1 MTTKQIKMAFQVEN
15 SAGET
20 NTVQVQLN
28 GVIKFNGTLPET
40 GPLIIGGDS
49 YSVTTIEFDQDVADW
64 ASGNT
69 TPVNTPLTVSVTGGS
84 VALQTTES
92 NYNIIFTNTGT
103 EEAPVWVASAGNA
116 ETYQT
121 CNIVEQPTWAGEAL
135 LDRYNIEY
143 NNGPIQVTG
152 PGQLEVYSGETVET
166 VLAIA
171 RFNNSI
177 ETGEAEAPL

>member
-1 MTTKQIKMAFQVEN
+1 MTTKQIRMAFQVQN
-15 SAGET
+15 NAGET

-28 GVIKFNGTLPET
+28 GVVKFEGTLPET
-40 GPLIIGGDS
+40 GPLVIGGDS
-49 YSVTTIEFDQDVADW
+49 ATVTTITFDQDVADW

-69 TPVNTPLTVSVTGGS
+69 APVNASLTASVTGGS
-84 VALQTTES
+84 IVVQKTES
-92 NYNIIFTNTGT
+92 NYNIIYANTGT

-116 ETYQT
+116 DTYQT
-121 CNIVEQPTWAGEAL
+121 CNIVGQPTWGGEAL

-143 NNGPIQVTG
+143 NNGPTQITG

-166 VLAIA
+166 VLEIA

-177 ETGEAEAPL
+177 